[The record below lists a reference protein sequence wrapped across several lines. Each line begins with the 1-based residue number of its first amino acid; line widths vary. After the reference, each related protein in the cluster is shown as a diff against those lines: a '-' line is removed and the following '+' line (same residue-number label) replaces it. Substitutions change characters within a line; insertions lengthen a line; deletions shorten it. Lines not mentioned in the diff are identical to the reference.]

1 MKKVVD
7 ISKSKGGI
15 AAMAIAGTGL
25 LFGFL
30 WKNGYLGKK
39 TSQGANNKKKSIYDR
54 IGGQAAVDKA
64 VDMFYDRM
72 EKD

>member
-39 TSQGANNKKKSIYDR
+39 TS
-54 IGGQAAVDKA
+54 
-64 VDMFYDRM
+64 
-72 EKD
+72 